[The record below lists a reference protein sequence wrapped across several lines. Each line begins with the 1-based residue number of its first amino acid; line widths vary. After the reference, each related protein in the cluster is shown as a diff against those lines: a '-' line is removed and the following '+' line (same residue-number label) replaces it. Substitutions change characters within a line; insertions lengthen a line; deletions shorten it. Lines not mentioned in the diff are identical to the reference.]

1 MYRIG
6 ILGAENSHAT
16 RFIEIFNGVKKITG
30 VDYPDIRVVSCYSRY
45 PDVCGKLAELG
56 DLEFIAEKPE
66 DMLGKVDAV
75 MVTAR
80 DGKYHLPYAR
90 PYIEAGLP
98 AFIDKPFTNSRE
110 DAVALVKL
118 AKAKNVPLTG
128 GSTVKLAAD
137 VKMLAFAR
145 TDGVGGVLGGTA
157 TAPVDMH
164 NEYGDFYFYSSH
176 LAEMS
181 MTIFGYRPKSVN
193 AFRSGDCVTA
203 VVHYDGFDVANHF
216 IEHNYTYEASV
227 YGQAKSVSRIVDGSM
242 NYVNECADF
251 AGMLRTGRMTHT
263 FAELAAP
270 VFYINAVKESYENG
284 GREVAFDFPAL

>member
-1 MYRIG
+1 MYRVG
-6 ILGAENSHAT
+6 ILGAENSHAN
-16 RFIEIFNGVKKITG
+16 RFIEIFNGVKKFTG
-30 VDYPDIRVVSCYSRY
+30 VEYPDIRVVGVYSRY
-45 PDVCGKLAELG
+45 PDVCGKLAEMG
-56 DLEFIAEKPE
+56 KLEFIADNPE

-80 DGKYHLPYAR
+80 DGKYHLPYAW

-110 DAVALVKL
+110 DAVELVNL
-118 AKAKNVPLTG
+118 AKSKNVPLCG

-145 TDGVGGVLGGTA
+145 TDGVGKVQGGTA
-157 TAPVDMH
+157 AAPVDMN

-181 MTIFGYRPKSVN
+181 MTIFGYQPRSVH

-203 VVHYDGFDVANHF
+203 VVHYDGFDVTNQF

-227 YGQAKSVSRIVDGSM
+227 YGTDKSVHRVIDGSM
-242 NYVNECADF
+242 NYVNECALF
-251 AGMLRTGRMTHT
+251 ADMLHTGTMKHS
-263 FAELAAP
+263 FARLAAP

-284 GREVAFDFPAL
+284 GREVAFDFPVL